1 MRTARPPPLPHSGRG
16 PYGRVPVHRGLVQP
30 PPPPLRPRL
39 SVANQLRKES
49 LLKAVIRKPS
59 AVHRNGVT
67 PTASNAMPYATFK
80 VRNTGNTLA
89 NEISVATS
97 ARTKSLVNPKEL
109 GK

>member
-67 PTASNAMPYATFK
+67 PDGQNHFYTRSWSIKGRWCSADERIS
-80 VRNTGNTLA
+80 RQGSRTL
-89 NEISVATS
+89 ED
-97 ARTKSLVNPKEL
+97 E
-109 GK
+109 

>member
-67 PTASNAMPYATFK
+67 PGEAYETWLGCTMYRT
-80 VRNTGNTLA
+80 
-89 NEISVATS
+89 SVL
-97 ARTKSLVNPKEL
+97 KYL
-109 GK
+109 GRAPRPQKIHRDRRRGQV

>member
-67 PTASNAMPYATFK
+67 PVLLEMATEADLEAKHKSSVLHKKMPIPPCPSSG
-80 VRNTGNTLA
+80 RRGD
-89 NEISVATS
+89 
-97 ARTKSLVNPKEL
+97 
-109 GK
+109 